1 MGSWMDIKTLRTFIT
16 VAKLK
21 NFSAAAR
28 ELHTVQPTVSRH
40 VSELE
45 NELGVKLFQRTTHQV
60 ELTQAGAIL
69 LPEALNIIANDQ
81 RVKSLVGQSMEQG
94 ECQINIG
101 YLATACSFF
110 LPTLLSNFMATNP
123 NTQANLFEMAA
134 DEQYQALTENKIDI
148 AFSRRQPKLDG
159 NQFMVEKIY
168 SDRLMAIL
176 PLNHPLAER
185 KSLTL
190 SELRNERFILFRP
203 NEWTEMYEHIL
214 LLCQENGFSPNITCH
229 PDNMRHLVTSVSS
242 GLGISIAPK
251 CIKFIAQDNCVCVP
265 IDEVNLVLPLY
276 MYYKREG
283 LAPQLSELVKACL
296 NKAPDIQLMLQS

>member
-1 MGSWMDIKTLRTFIT
+1 MDIKTLRTFIT

-60 ELTQAGAIL
+60 ELTLAGEML

-81 RVKSLVGQSMEQG
+81 RVKTMLGQTTEQG

-110 LPTLLSNFMATNP
+110 LPTLLSRFTAANP
-123 NTQANLFEMAA
+123 NTQTNLFEMAA

-159 NQFMVEKIY
+159 KQFMVETIY

-176 PLNHPLAER
+176 PLNHPFAER
-185 KSLTL
+185 HELSL
-190 SELRNERFILFRP
+190 SELRNERFILFQP
-203 NEWTEMYEHIL
+203 HEWIEMYEHIL
-214 LLCQENGFSPNITCH
+214 LLCQESGFSPKVASH

-242 GLGISIAPK
+242 GLGISIAPR
-251 CIKFIAQDNCVCVP
+251 CIKFIAQDNCVCIP
-265 IDEVNLVLPLY
+265 ITEVNLVLPLY
-276 MYYKREG
+276 MYYKRQG
-283 LAPQLSELVKACL
+283 VAPQLSELVKACQH
-296 NKAPDIQLMLQS
+296 KVPDIQRMLQS

>member
-1 MGSWMDIKTLRTFIT
+1 M
-16 VAKLK
+16 
-21 NFSAAAR
+21 
-28 ELHTVQPTVSRH
+28 QPTVSRH

-60 ELTQAGAIL
+60 ELTQAGEVL

-81 RVKSLVGQSMEQG
+81 RVKSLVGQSTEQG

-123 NTQANLFEMAA
+123 NTHANLFEMAA

-185 KSLTL
+185 KALAL

-203 NEWTEMYEHIL
+203 NEWTEMYEHVL
-214 LLCQENGFSPNITCH
+214 LLCQENGFSPNITFH